1 MSLAELEK
9 EITELSEKEQN
20 RLMAMLVAGRMKR
33 DGEWEEVSRLLD
45 DDNPKHWIAWEDAK
59 KELERLDDA
68 DGS

>member
-33 DGEWEEVSRLLD
+33 DGELAEVSRLLD
-45 DDNPKHWIAWEDAK
+45 DDNPEHWVSWEDAK
-59 KELERLDDA
+59 KELDRLDEDA
-68 DGS
+68 GS